1 MKNVANST
9 YSEIMGLDEFL
20 DRYTNPINREMYNE
34 LLNIFINKEEMDIFT
49 SISEMISSEEQI
61 ESGDI
66 TTIFNGLIKRSA
78 IATLKNAYGIIL
90 TEEQE
95 IRLVDIHSALV
106 KLQFMINIDTSRAE
120 KFVSIIDDREDDLDA
135 YILILEDLGIDID
148 FIYNYITEIE
158 DGFLDTYAK
167 ILKIEIQKQEVEED
181 DLEFK
186 LKLNTIISSLKDT
199 LKENKSNLLSLAET
213 RMSYLSERDLLEVIN
228 SNQLDKYLIPFE
240 LLVGYKLLTSEQSIS
255 DFFKDY
261 TENITFSSLEEEE
274 NCFMTFK
281 DLEDKYKIELSKRIS
296 KWILKSY
303 LTLW

>member
-34 LLNIFINKEEMDIFT
+34 LLSIFINKEEMDIFT
-49 SISEMISSEEQI
+49 SISEMISSEEQM
-61 ESGDI
+61 EPGDI
-66 TTIFNGLIKRSA
+66 TTIFNGLVKRSA

-106 KLQFMINIDTSRAE
+106 KLQFMINIDTGRAE

-148 FIYNYITEIE
+148 FIYNYIIEIE

-199 LKENKSNLLSLAET
+199 LKENKSNLLSLAKT

-228 SNQLDKYLIPFE
+228 NNQLDRHLIPFE

-296 KWILKSY
+296 K
-303 LTLW
+303 

>member
-49 SISEMISSEEQI
+49 SISEMISSEEQM
-61 ESGDI
+61 EPGDI
-66 TTIFNGLIKRSA
+66 TTIFNGLVKRSA
-78 IATLKNAYGIIL
+78 ISALKNAYGIIL

-106 KLQFMINIDTSRAE
+106 KLQFMINIDTNRAE

-148 FIYNYITEIE
+148 FIYNYIAEIE

-181 DLEFK
+181 DLESK
-186 LKLNTIISSLKDT
+186 LKLNTVISSLKDT
-199 LKENKSNLLSLAET
+199 LRENKSNLLSLAKT

-228 SNQLDKYLIPFE
+228 NNQLDRHLIPFE

-261 TENITFSSLEEEE
+261 TENITFSNLEEEE

-296 KWILKSY
+296 K
-303 LTLW
+303 

>member
-49 SISEMISSEEQI
+49 SISEMISSEEQM
-61 ESGDI
+61 EPGDI
-66 TTIFNGLIKRSA
+66 TTIFNGLVKRSA

-106 KLQFMINIDTSRAE
+106 RLQFMINIDTNRAD
-120 KFVSIIDDREDDLDA
+120 KFISIIDDREDDLDA

-181 DLEFK
+181 DLESK
-186 LKLNTIISSLKDT
+186 LKLNTVISSLKDT
-199 LKENKSNLLSLAET
+199 LRENKSNLLSLAKT

-228 SNQLDKYLIPFE
+228 NNQLDRYLIPFE

-261 TENITFSSLEEEE
+261 TENITFSNLEEEE

-296 KWILKSY
+296 K
-303 LTLW
+303 

>member
-49 SISEMISSEEQI
+49 SISEMISSEEQM
-61 ESGDI
+61 EPGDI

-148 FIYNYITEIE
+148 FIYNYIIEIE

-181 DLEFK
+181 DLEVK

-228 SNQLDKYLIPFE
+228 SNQLDRYLIPFE

-296 KWILKSY
+296 K
-303 LTLW
+303 

>member
-34 LLNIFINKEEMDIFT
+34 LLSIFINKEEMDIFT
-49 SISEMISSEEQI
+49 SISEMISSEEQM
-61 ESGDI
+61 EPGDI
-66 TTIFNGLIKRSA
+66 TTIFNGLVKRSA

-106 KLQFMINIDTSRAE
+106 KLQFMINIDTGRAE

-148 FIYNYITEIE
+148 FIYNYIIEIE

-199 LKENKSNLLSLAET
+199 LRENKSNLLSLAET

-228 SNQLDKYLIPFE
+228 NNQLDRHLIPFE

-261 TENITFSSLEEEE
+261 TENITFSNLEEEE

-296 KWILKSY
+296 K
-303 LTLW
+303 

>member
-49 SISEMISSEEQI
+49 SISEMISSEEQM
-61 ESGDI
+61 EPGDI
-66 TTIFNGLIKRSA
+66 TTIFNGLVKRSA
-78 IATLKNAYGIIL
+78 IAALKNAYGIIL

-106 KLQFMINIDTSRAE
+106 KLQFMINIDTGRAE

-148 FIYNYITEIE
+148 FIYNYIAEIE

-181 DLEFK
+181 DLESK
-186 LKLNTIISSLKDT
+186 LKLNTVISSLKDT
-199 LKENKSNLLSLAET
+199 LRENKSNLLSLAKT

-228 SNQLDKYLIPFE
+228 NNQLDRHLIPFE

-261 TENITFSSLEEEE
+261 TENITFSNLEEEE

-296 KWILKSY
+296 K
-303 LTLW
+303 

>member
-49 SISEMISSEEQI
+49 SISEMISSEEQM
-61 ESGDI
+61 EPGDI
-66 TTIFNGLIKRSA
+66 TTIFNGLVKRSA
-78 IATLKNAYGIIL
+78 ISTLKNAYGIIL

-106 KLQFMINIDTSRAE
+106 KLQFMINIDTNRAE
-120 KFVSIIDDREDDLDA
+120 KFISIIDDREDDLDA

-148 FIYNYITEIE
+148 FIYNYIAEIE

-167 ILKIEIQKQEVEED
+167 ILKIEIQKQEIEED
-181 DLEFK
+181 DLESK
-186 LKLNTIISSLKDT
+186 LKLNTVISSLKDT
-199 LKENKSNLLSLAET
+199 LRENKSNLLSLAKT

-228 SNQLDKYLIPFE
+228 NNQLDRHLIPFE

-261 TENITFSSLEEEE
+261 TENITFSNLEEEE

-296 KWILKSY
+296 K
-303 LTLW
+303 

>member
-49 SISEMISSEEQI
+49 SISEMISSEEQM
-61 ESGDI
+61 EPGDI
-66 TTIFNGLIKRSA
+66 TTIFNGLVKRSA
-78 IATLKNAYGIIL
+78 ISTLKNAYGIIL

-106 KLQFMINIDTSRAE
+106 KLQFMINIDTNRAE
-120 KFVSIIDDREDDLDA
+120 KFISIIDDREDDLDA

-148 FIYNYITEIE
+148 FIYNYIAEIE

-186 LKLNTIISSLKDT
+186 LKLNTVISSLKDT
-199 LKENKSNLLSLAET
+199 LRENKSNLLSLAKT
-213 RMSYLSERDLLEVIN
+213 RMSYLSERDLLEVLNN
-228 SNQLDKYLIPFE
+228 SQLDRHLIPFE

-261 TENITFSSLEEEE
+261 TENITFSNLEEEE

-296 KWILKSY
+296 K
-303 LTLW
+303 

>member
-49 SISEMISSEEQI
+49 SISEMISSEEQM
-61 ESGDI
+61 EPGDI
-66 TTIFNGLIKRSA
+66 TTIFNGLVKRSA
-78 IATLKNAYGIIL
+78 ISALKNAYGIIL

-106 KLQFMINIDTSRAE
+106 KLQFMINIDTNRAE
-120 KFVSIIDDREDDLDA
+120 KFISIIDDREDDLDA

-148 FIYNYITEIE
+148 FIYNYIAEIE

-181 DLEFK
+181 DLESK
-186 LKLNTIISSLKDT
+186 LKLNTVISSLKDT
-199 LKENKSNLLSLAET
+199 LKENKSNLLSLAKT

-228 SNQLDKYLIPFE
+228 NSQLDRHLIPFE

-261 TENITFSSLEEEE
+261 TENITFSNLEEEE

-296 KWILKSY
+296 K
-303 LTLW
+303 